1 MYPNPI
7 LGSLESTWDR
17 FGEKFPVF
25 LVVQFSGNI
34 GQHVFFQT
42 FSIWSVPDM
51 SVFEALRVYIRY
63 VHGFSI
69 SIELEREG
77 GVEGTGGN
85 PSLQVLLVLPKRIF
99 LARASSCRSRTAAL
113 QCSGSDTRIS
123 FSVHIAA
130 GMTLLVFNGVFQDTI
145 YRTWANLPACACA
158 CTCACAC
165 AIAECSTLY
174 KRLHAWSALWNA
186 DRDKAHIL

>member
-1 MYPNPI
+1 MSKVPKITQIIQMYPNPI

-69 SIELEREG
+69 SIELKREG

-113 QCSGSDTRIS
+113 QCSESHIRIS
-123 FSVHIAA
+123 FQWA
-130 GMTLLVFNGVFQDTI
+130 GHFRFSMLYFRTQYIELVPLC
-145 YRTWANLPACACA
+145 LP
-158 CTCACAC
+158 
-165 AIAECSTLY
+165 
-174 KRLHAWSALWNA
+174 
-186 DRDKAHIL
+186 

>member
-34 GQHVFFQT
+34 GQDVFFQT

-69 SIELEREG
+69 SIELKREG

-123 FSVHIAA
+123 FLVHIAA

>member
-1 MYPNPI
+1 
-7 LGSLESTWDR
+7 
-17 FGEKFPVF
+17 
-25 LVVQFSGNI
+25 
-34 GQHVFFQT
+34 
-42 FSIWSVPDM
+42 M

-130 GMTLLVFNGVFQDTI
+130 GGTLLVFNGVFQDTI
-145 YRTWANLPACACA
+145 YRT
-158 CTCACAC
+158 
-165 AIAECSTLY
+165 
-174 KRLHAWSALWNA
+174 
-186 DRDKAHIL
+186 

>member
-99 LARASSCRSRTAAL
+99 LARASSCRSRTATLPAVGRIPEYL
-113 QCSGSDTRIS
+113 FSAYCSGRDT
-123 FSVHIAA
+123 
-130 GMTLLVFNGVFQDTI
+130 TLLVFNGVFQDTI
-145 YRTWANLPACACA
+145 YRTCANLPACAC
-158 CTCACAC
+158 TCAC